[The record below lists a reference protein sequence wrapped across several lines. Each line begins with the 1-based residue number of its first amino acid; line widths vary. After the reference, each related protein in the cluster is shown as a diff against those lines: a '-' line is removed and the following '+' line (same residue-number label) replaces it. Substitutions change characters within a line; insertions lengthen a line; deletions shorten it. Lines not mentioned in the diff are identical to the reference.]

1 MKKTVGIIGLGEMGE
16 GIARN
21 IQKAGFPLVVYDL
34 NPEQIKRMV
43 DLGASPAKNL
53 FDILKSCS
61 WIILVLPNTD
71 VVKDVLL
78 GNNGI
83 VSNLGKDHIVIDCG
97 TTHPIDTKK
106 FCLEVEKRKAH
117 FLDAPVSGMKARA
130 YSGSLTIMVGGNE
143 FAFNKVIPVLESF
156 GSKINYMGKSGSGQL
171 MKALNNVLFN
181 ISIAAM
187 SEILPLSVK
196 LGLSPEIVS
205 EVVSTASGQSFGF
218 DKFSELAISRNFQDG
233 YSMESARKDMDTV
246 LEFANVLQ
254 TSLPLVNATMQTYE
268 EAIRKGYGSENKASM
283 IKIWEEKLDVLVK
296 SAVD

>member
-16 GIARN
+16 GIAIN

-34 NPEQIKRMV
+34 NPEPIRRIV
-43 DLGASPAKNL
+43 ALGASPAKNINDL
-53 FDILKSCS
+53 LKSCS
-61 WIILVLPNTD
+61 WIFLVLPNTD

-78 GNNGI
+78 GNNGL

-97 TTHPIDTKK
+97 TTHPIDTKN
-106 FCLEVEKRKAH
+106 FCLEVEKRKAY
-117 FLDAPVSGMKARA
+117 FLDAPVSGMKVRA
-130 YSGSLTIMVGGNE
+130 HNGSLTIMVGGNE
-143 FAFNKVIPVLESF
+143 FAYENVLPVLESF
-156 GSKINYMGKSGSGQL
+156 GNKINYLGKSGSGQL

-246 LEFANVLQ
+246 LEFANILQ
-254 TSLPLVNATMQTYE
+254 ISLPLVNATMQTYE
-268 EAIRKGYGSENKASM
+268 EALRKGYGSGNKASM

-296 SAVD
+296 SAGV